1 MDGNKRTA
9 FMITNEY
16 SKLLGLRGL
25 QSTLPETDIAKVVAI
40 WVTIARGETKPE
52 ELAPQIRQYFN

>member
-25 QSTLPETDIAKVVAI
+25 QSALLEIDIEKIVAI
-40 WVTIARGETKPE
+40 WVTVARGETRPE
-52 ELAPQIRQYFN
+52 ELAPWLRHYFN